1 MEEQDKQTHPATSD
15 EVALELMK
23 FIASSTAYGKGMQQV
38 GFAGKGTRTPEA
50 SAEMVAALL
59 LELHARQQTML
70 IVVTHSATLAARFP
84 LRYELRHANLHPAG
98 A

>member
-38 GFAGKGTRTPEA
+38 GFAGKGTRTPEEQ
-50 SAEMVAALL
+50 AESL
-59 LELHARQQTML
+59 LELFRKCRS
-70 IVVTHSATLAARFP
+70 VVHEESS
-84 LRYELRHANLHPAG
+84 G
-98 A
+98 KQS